1 MDEARRQFVLQLMQ
15 PMIREFHMTV
25 IEMRER
31 GQTETEI
38 AAMLDK
44 IEVENRGKVEEWILD
59 AIMSELRLA
68 ARHYQGRVPPHNLTR
83 RGLTSL
89 HSERILGL
97 SVLFSTLEVQQCHAL
112 TDALTPEVAELH
124 QRNREKSA
132 ER

>member
-44 IEVENRGKVEEWILD
+44 IEVENRGKVEDWILD
-59 AIMSELRLA
+59 AIMRELRLA
-68 ARHYQGRVPPHNLTR
+68 AR
-83 RGLTSL
+83 S
-89 HSERILGL
+89 
-97 SVLFSTLEVQQCHAL
+97 
-112 TDALTPEVAELH
+112 
-124 QRNREKSA
+124 
-132 ER
+132 

>member
-44 IEVENRGKVEEWILD
+44 IEVENRGKVEDWILD

-68 ARHYQGRVPPHNLTR
+68 ARH
-83 RGLTSL
+83 
-89 HSERILGL
+89 
-97 SVLFSTLEVQQCHAL
+97 
-112 TDALTPEVAELH
+112 
-124 QRNREKSA
+124 
-132 ER
+132 

>member
-44 IEVENRGKVEEWILD
+44 IEVENRGKVEDWILD
-59 AIMSELRLA
+59 AIMSELRLTA
-68 ARHYQGRVPPHNLTR
+68 ALAGISR
-83 RGLTSL
+83 R
-89 HSERILGL
+89 IKP
-97 SVLFSTLEVQQCHAL
+97 SVFLKRLAL
-112 TDALTPEVAELH
+112 
-124 QRNREKSA
+124 
-132 ER
+132 